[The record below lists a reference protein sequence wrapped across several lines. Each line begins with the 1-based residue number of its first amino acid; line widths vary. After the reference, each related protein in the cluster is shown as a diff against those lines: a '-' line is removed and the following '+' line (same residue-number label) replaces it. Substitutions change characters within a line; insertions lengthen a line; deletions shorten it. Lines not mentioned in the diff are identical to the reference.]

1 MWLLLYVRGYLDFLT
16 EKSVWLPVENL
27 DFVTE
32 HVRKVLVSSVG
43 YVLAKKRN
51 YQKFTKERRS
61 WRRLYPGRRM
71 HSLGH

>member
-1 MWLLLYVRGYLDFLT
+1 MRGYLDFLT

-43 YVLAKKRN
+43 NVLA
-51 YQKFTKERRS
+51 
-61 WRRLYPGRRM
+61 
-71 HSLGH
+71 